1 MEETT
6 TQETVGNSQAE
17 SDAEAV
23 PEFEAPTYEELI
35 QEPTE
40 GEMAQ
45 AAKSAE
51 GDLFAE
57 MLPDTP
63 VLVVPPP
70 TPEAHRATI
79 TGVTREDAS
88 TGSVGI
94 KISLTS
100 MDSGLETDYTIWPP
114 KAFVD
119 DIKVDPTTLSDDPVP
134 GKKQSPKERYGAI
147 VRNSTKTAELQKLLA
162 LASEADRHA
171 SQVPNEFD
179 TFVAL
184 LDELLSG
191 LPVVFTRT
199 VEKNSDPAFGNRL
212 KVKTIE
218 SISTA
223 DNPKKFKK
231 YEKKWESA

>member
-1 MEETT
+1 MPEAVEENANV
-6 TQETVGNSQAE
+6 E
-17 SDAEAV
+17 V
-23 PEFEAPTYEELI
+23 PEFEAPVYEEPV

-40 GEMAQ
+40 GEMSK
-45 AAKSAE
+45 AAVAAE

-57 MLPDTP
+57 LLPDTP

-70 TPEAHRATI
+70 VSEVHRATI
-79 TGVTREDAS
+79 TGVNREDAS

-94 KISLTS
+94 KIMLTS
-100 MDSGLETDYTIWPP
+100 TDTGLETDFTIWPP
-114 KAFVD
+114 KVFVD
-119 DIKVDPTTLSDDPVP
+119 DIAVDPTTLSDEPVP
-134 GKKQSPKERYGAI
+134 GKKQSPKERYGQV
-147 VRNSTKTAELQKLLA
+147 VRNSTKTAEIQKLLA

-171 SQVPNEFD
+171 SQVPTEFD

-191 LPVVFTRT
+191 LPCVFTRT
-199 VEKNSDPAFGNRL
+199 VEKNSDPAFSNRL

-218 SISTA
+218 SISTV

-231 YEKKWESA
+231 YDKKWESEA